1 MLERSNTTTDITYHS
16 THHHSKMMRDNV
28 LLQIW
33 GSGPSVVSP
42 TAIIPAKMTQLANSR
57 LGFFSSNL
65 RPIDCPVHGAQPS
78 LAFAQLTCLMI
89 LSFRG
94 KQGKNRDDIFYKML
108 ASFTFMHLGPL
119 FTSGLLTQKYK
130 RIKRQHRACDSSS
143 SPRATPLNSITSF
156 KTASEGRFYSEERP
170 SSMGML

>member
-16 THHHSKMMRDNV
+16 TRHHSKMMRDNV
-28 LLQIW
+28 LLQI
-33 GSGPSVVSP
+33 GSGRSLVSP
-42 TAIIPAKMTQLANSR
+42 TAIIPAKMTPLANSR

-65 RPIDCPVHGAQPS
+65 RTIDCPVHGVQPS

-130 RIKRQHRACDSSS
+130 RIKRQHRAYDSSS

-156 KTASEGRFYSEERP
+156 KTASEGRFCSEDRP
-170 SSMGML
+170 GSMGML